1 MFSTLGIVSFTL
13 AFTSVLAVNVGGFED
28 GGLTLVSAM
37 MVSHGVVSVLDNTL
51 AYSLDVPWQ

>member
-28 GGLTLVSAM
+28 GGLTLVSAI
-37 MVSHGVVSVLDNTL
+37 MVSHGLVPLVLSVKQHPP
-51 AYSLDVPWQ
+51 DVPWQ